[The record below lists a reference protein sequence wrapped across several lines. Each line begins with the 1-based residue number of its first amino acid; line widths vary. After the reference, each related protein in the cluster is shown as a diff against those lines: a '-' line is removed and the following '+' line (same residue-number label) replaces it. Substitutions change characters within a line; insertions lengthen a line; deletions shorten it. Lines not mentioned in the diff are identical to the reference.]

1 MVLDVRRLASVSV
14 IRVLFILIGLAVGT
28 PEELVARVSPQQQST
43 PQGVIVGTVSE
54 RGIPTAHRSCHR
66 AGCGDPK
73 FR

>member
-28 PEELVARVSPQQQST
+28 PEGLVARGSPQQQST

-54 RGIPTAHRSCHR
+54 RGSLQQTYALTAT
-66 AGCGDPK
+66 P
-73 FR
+73 FRR